1 MVPDRAQ
8 RVLGRQ
14 AVLNHTD
21 LTYNNSDF
29 VMDLLPLRIQQNML
43 VNSTKCSQKRLLEKK
58 TEKEGGRVALSVLV
72 YPASRLFT

>member
-8 RVLGRQ
+8 YVLGRQ

-43 VNSTKCSQKRLLEKK
+43 VNSTK
-58 TEKEGGRVALSVLV
+58 
-72 YPASRLFT
+72 